1 MNVTGDGQLFYISKA
16 AEQRTWP
23 QLGAMS
29 KMICKFLRLYHSA
42 NRRTVVST
50 KTGSQ
55 GQERLEEYLRYS
67 LLNMSP

>member
-42 NRRTVVST
+42 NRRTVFQQ
-50 KTGSQ
+50 K
-55 GQERLEEYLRYS
+55 LEAKVKKG
-67 LLNMSP
+67 

>member
-1 MNVTGDGQLFYISKA
+1 MTGDGQLFYISKA

-23 QLGAMS
+23 QLEAMS
-29 KMICKFLRLYHSA
+29 KMICKFLRMYHSA
-42 NRRTVVST
+42 NRRTVIVST

-55 GQERLEEYLRYS
+55 GQERLEEYLSYS